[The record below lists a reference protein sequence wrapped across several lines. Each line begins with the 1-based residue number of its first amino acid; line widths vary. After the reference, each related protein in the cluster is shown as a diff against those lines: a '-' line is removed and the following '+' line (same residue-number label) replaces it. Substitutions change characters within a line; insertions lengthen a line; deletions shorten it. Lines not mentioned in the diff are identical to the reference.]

1 MKKTKKVTIILIC
14 VLLSLWLIVSVPIAV
29 YNAIHMIDWFFFDFS
44 DYKLSFTLLANAAL
58 DYYEEAKNSYSDLE
72 KITIYYKSRDAL
84 EITYWKDGTLL
95 ATKEVE
101 DTELVAAYESVE
113 DEISF
118 PDQRRDESNLYIRVA
133 EKQVDFNNGDHSVMY
148 RSDLK
153 KPDSDRYY
161 VLRLSGLHWYRTR
174 SKN

>member
-1 MKKTKKVTIILIC
+1 MGKTKKVTIILIC
-14 VLLSLWLIVSVPIAV
+14 VLLSLWHIVSVPIAV
-29 YNAIHMIDWFFFDFS
+29 YNAIHMPAGFVFDFS

-72 KITIYYKSRDAL
+72 KITIYYQFRDAL
-84 EITYWKDGTLL
+84 EITYWKDGTVL

-101 DTELVAAYESVE
+101 DTELVAAYKSVE
-113 DEISF
+113 DAISF
-118 PDQRRDESNLYIRVA
+118 PDQRRDEPILYISAA
-133 EKQVDFNNGDHSVMY
+133 EKQVDFRNREYRITY

-161 VLRLSGLHWYRTR
+161 VLRLSGLHWYSTR